1 MTKAKINKLISIS
14 PESNKELLKLS
25 KSTGKPVTSLIRE
38 AILNL
43 INQKGA
49 TK

>member
-1 MTKAKINKLISIS
+1 MIKPKINKLISIS

-38 AILNL
+38 AIKNL
-43 INQKGA
+43 IEKGA